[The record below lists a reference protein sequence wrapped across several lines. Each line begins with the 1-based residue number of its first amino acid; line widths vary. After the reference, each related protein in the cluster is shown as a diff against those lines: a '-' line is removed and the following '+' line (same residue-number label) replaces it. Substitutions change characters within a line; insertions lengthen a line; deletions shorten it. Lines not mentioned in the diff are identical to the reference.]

1 MSMSMKC
8 KKLDLSLILT
18 SDMDTWASKKD
29 YFVESFDEMV
39 SHLKSEMDELKST
52 EDFLNI
58 FDGKGKDIVEDC
70 SRPADSQQ
78 IIMYLYLCHLKKK
91 FNLGRQYIQY
101 RNRTS
106 KSKFQQRIQAF
117 TFIQTSSSHR
127 KTCGELLLGGKQLRL
142 QVGQD

>member
-1 MSMSMKC
+1 MTRIFLARKTPKTFNNSQKPQDGLRSRRMSMKC

-91 FNLGRQYIQY
+91 FNQGWKENTY
-101 RNRTS
+101 
-106 KSKFQQRIQAF
+106 K
-117 TFIQTSSSHR
+117 
-127 KTCGELLLGGKQLRL
+127 
-142 QVGQD
+142 

>member
-58 FDGKGKDIVEDC
+58 FDGKI
-70 SRPADSQQ
+70 
-78 IIMYLYLCHLKKK
+78 
-91 FNLGRQYIQY
+91 
-101 RNRTS
+101 
-106 KSKFQQRIQAF
+106 
-117 TFIQTSSSHR
+117 
-127 KTCGELLLGGKQLRL
+127 
-142 QVGQD
+142 

>member
-1 MSMSMKC
+1 MKC

-18 SDMDTWASKKD
+18 SDMDTWAWASKKD

-58 FDGKGKDIVEDC
+58 FDGKDIVEDG

-91 FNLGRQYIQY
+91 CNQM
-101 RNRTS
+101 
-106 KSKFQQRIQAF
+106 QRELKNVSLKYKNVI
-117 TFIQTSSSHR
+117 SS
-127 KTCGELLLGGKQLRL
+127 LI
-142 QVGQD
+142 

>member
-39 SHLKSEMDELKST
+39 SHLKSEM
-52 EDFLNI
+52 ED
-58 FDGKGKDIVEDC
+58 G

-91 FNLGRQYIQY
+91 FNQGWKENTY
-101 RNRTS
+101 
-106 KSKFQQRIQAF
+106 K
-117 TFIQTSSSHR
+117 
-127 KTCGELLLGGKQLRL
+127 
-142 QVGQD
+142 

>member
-1 MSMSMKC
+1 MSMKC

-91 FNLGRQYIQY
+91 FNQGWKENTY
-101 RNRTS
+101 
-106 KSKFQQRIQAF
+106 K
-117 TFIQTSSSHR
+117 
-127 KTCGELLLGGKQLRL
+127 
-142 QVGQD
+142 